1 MEYFNLFLA
10 LVLIHSIHLS
20 ISEMVI
26 QEMNASKDGKNL
38 TVLAVDP
45 INSLTIVS

>member
-1 MEYFNLFLA
+1 MEYSNLLLT

-38 TVLAVDP
+38 TVSVVDP